1 MKELQQAGRFRGRVV
16 EYSLFE
22 SSTTSS
28 IGVRIMVAIDGAFG
42 DGEWHDWTSHG
53 FSVSGMLNGVKKDGT
68 INVRQAEALVD
79 FAGWDGRF
87 ESIVEET
94 WQPNNVGVTVSE
106 DTYNDVTSFRINWLN
121 DYEQNP
127 TGAAKIDA
135 KVIAGLDRKF
145 GSQMRGIV
153 SNSTRNSEVPA
164 GSPVKPESKAP
175 VPKAVD
181 DHIPF

>member
-22 SSTTSS
+22 SSSSNS
-28 IGVRIMVAIDGAFG
+28 IGVRILVAIDGAFG
-42 DGEWHDWTSHG
+42 DGEWHDWAEHG
-53 FSVSGMLNGVKKDGT
+53 FSVSGLLNVVKKDGT

-121 DYEQNP
+121 DYEQKP

-164 GSPVKPESKAP
+164 GSPVNPPQPP
-175 VPKAVD
+175 VPTLED